1 MATVTTS
8 RTINAPVEK
17 IFDLLTDHANYKD
30 FPGIL
35 DSKLETQ
42 GTPAPNG
49 LGAVRYIKVKQGWFR
64 EKITAYDRPRAFS
77 YLITET
83 SLPLKHEG
91 GTLTFTPVAGGTE
104 VTWVSTARMTVPLI
118 GGLLDWLF
126 GPMLEKGFAATLK
139 DVDRRLA
146 A

>member
-1 MATVTTS
+1 MKTITVK

-35 DSKLETQ
+35 DSKLEVE
-42 GTPAPNG
+42 GKPEKNG
-49 LGAVRYIKVKQGWFR
+49 LGAVRHIKVKQGWFR
-64 EKITAYDRPRAFS
+64 EKVTAYQRPNSFT

-91 GTLTFTPVAGGTE
+91 GTLTFKAVKGGTE
-104 VTWVSTARMTVPLI
+104 VTWISTAGMTVPLI
-118 GGLLDWLF
+118 GGLLDLVF
-126 GPMLEKGFAATLK
+126 APMLEKGFAATLK